1 MQNKRNTIQNIAAQL
16 EHIRILKKIVND
28 MNEFVSHRLDSLD
41 QPSKELLQIVYNIP
55 QQHMPVYACVITYF
69 LGVCLGLNQ

>member
-1 MQNKRNTIQNIAAQL
+1 MDKSVNSRLFSL
-16 EHIRILKKIVND
+16 EQ
-28 MNEFVSHRLDSLD
+28 S
-41 QPSKELLQIVYNIP
+41 SKELLQIVFNVP